1 MTDPPSE
8 LGAEWKDLLGKPR
21 HRNAELTRGE
31 IPREPGVYGWF
42 RDGQCVYVGKASN
55 LRQRLSSHRA
65 TKPDLSRST
74 LRASVAVEL
83 LGVTR
88 AVARSRPSGM
98 TADQI
103 VIVNTWFQQVEVA
116 WVECATVGEA
126 ASLEHRLRREWLPS
140 LNRM

>member
-1 MTDPPSE
+1 
-8 LGAEWKDLLGKPR
+8 
-21 HRNAELTRGE
+21 
-31 IPREPGVYGWF
+31 
-42 RDGQCVYVGKASN
+42 
-55 LRQRLSSHRA
+55 
-65 TKPDLSRST
+65 
-74 LRASVAVEL
+74 VEL

-88 AVARSRPSGM
+88 AVARSRPSVM

-126 ASLEHRLRREWLPS
+126 ASLEYRLRREWLPS